1 MKLKY
6 DGETFE
12 VWLIDDGTLDTVIEV
27 NDIEHR
33 FSDTSYLRDKNG
45 VLSEKGLIELAK
57 EAIESD
63 DRYWDDLVH
72 LQWIKNG

>member
-33 FSDTSYLRDKNG
+33 FSDTSYLRDETG
-45 VLSEKGLIELAK
+45 ALSEKGLIELAK
-57 EAIESD
+57 EVIESD
-63 DRYWDDLVH
+63 ERYWDD
-72 LQWIKNG
+72 